1 MYYLLNYK
9 CKGFDKYWRRSMMNF
24 SGDALH
30 LLQTRENCPY
40 IHVYTICILQHRR
53 VNKMTH
59 GGGVLTGALN

>member
-1 MYYLLNYK
+1 MEKIYDEFL
-9 CKGFDKYWRRSMMNF
+9 RRCTTPTSNK
-24 SGDALH
+24 
-30 LLQTRENCPY
+30 RELCPY